1 VWPLASSINT
11 STAQNCAGA
20 ARYYLAWKFDLCGVV
35 APAVVSSNVMGV
47 TERLARACGGHPW
60 RTVGGWIGAIV
71 VGLGLA
77 VVFLPG
83 NLTSDGHLSGNP
95 ASERAERAF
104 YESFPPDR
112 NTVDELVVVRSPRYT
127 VDQPA
132 FKRFVGGL
140 VQQGSATGVV
150 ANAFVY
156 YRNGDRTLVSA
167 DRHATLIG
175 IQRQADVDPLLPIV
189 ERNNGRDG
197 FRVTI
202 TGEGTLDHDFN
213 QLSQHDL
220 KSGELGIGLPAA
232 LIILVLV
239 FGTVVAG
246 LVPLLMAILAI
257 VLALGLT
264 AIVADAFTLSVFV
277 VNMLTA
283 MGLALGIDY
292 SLFVVSRYREER
304 AGGAEQ
310 LEAIAASGATASRAV
325 LFSGST
331 FVVAMLGMLL
341 VPSSVMRSLAVGAIA
356 VGITSVLAALTLLPA
371 LLGLLG
377 DRVNALRVP
386 WIGRNV
392 GSQEA
397 RESRFWGA
405 IVQRVM
411 ARPVISLV
419 VFSALLVAA
428 ASPVFG
434 LNLGASGVATLP
446 NRLLSKQGFQA
457 LARDFPRQS
466 SSPVLIVVQ
475 GNAQSTPV
483 RTAITRLQTDLA
495 QNPAFGGSGELRFAP
510 RGDLA
515 AITTPIAGDKTGAR
529 ALAAVRHLRSVDIP
543 HAFAGI
549 TGTQVLVGGDTA
561 DNVDFINA
569 MNDWL
574 PNVFAFVL
582 GLSFLLLTL
591 VFRSIVIAATT
602 IVLNLLSVGAAYGL
616 IVLVFQHGVGAGL
629 LGFQQIDTIEAWV
642 PLFLFSVLFGLSMDY
657 QVFLLSRIKERY
669 DQTGSTADAIEHGV
683 GSTARL
689 ITGAALI
696 IVAVFVGF
704 AIGDLVMFQ
713 QMGFGVAV
721 ALLIDATIIRSVLL
735 PAAMTLLGDLNWYL
749 PRWLEW
755 MPRMEVE
762 DRRRATPQ
770 PAA

>member
-1 VWPLASSINT
+1 
-11 STAQNCAGA
+11 
-20 ARYYLAWKFDLCGVV
+20 
-35 APAVVSSNVMGV
+35 
-47 TERLARACGGHPW
+47 
-60 RTVGGWIGAIV
+60 
-71 VGLGLA
+71 
-77 VVFLPG
+77 
-83 NLTSDGHLSGNP
+83 
-95 ASERAERAF
+95 
-104 YESFPPDR
+104 
-112 NTVDELVVVRSPRYT
+112 VD
-127 VDQPA
+127 
-132 FKRFVGGL
+132 
-140 VQQGSATGVV
+140 
-150 ANAFVY
+150 NAFVY

-175 IQRQADVDPLLPIV
+175 IQRSGDVDPLLPIV
-189 ERNNGRDG
+189 QRNNGREG
-197 FRVTI
+197 FSVAI
-202 TGEGTLDHDFN
+202 TGEGTLDYDFN
-213 QLSQHDL
+213 HLSQHDL
-220 KSGELGIGLPAA
+220 ESGELGVGLPAA

-246 LVPLLMAILAI
+246 LVPLLMAVLAI
-257 VLALGLT
+257 VVALGLT

-304 AGGAEQ
+304 AAGIEQ
-310 LEAIAASGATASRAV
+310 LDAIAASGATASRAV

-341 VPSSVMRSLAVGAIA
+341 VPSNVMRSLAVGAIA

-392 GSQEA
+392 GSQAA
-397 RESRFWGA
+397 RESRFWGG
-405 IVQRVM
+405 IVRRVM
-411 ARPVISLV
+411 RRPVTSLV
-419 VFSALLVAA
+419 LFTALLLAA
-428 ASPVFG
+428 ASPVLG
-434 LNLGASGVATLP
+434 LHLGASGVSTLP
-446 NRLLSKQGFQA
+446 DRLLSKQGFEA

-466 SSPVLIVVQ
+466 ASPVLIVVQ
-475 GNAQSTPV
+475 GNVRSAPV
-483 RTAITRLQTDLA
+483 AAGIARLRADLA
-495 QNPAFGGSGELRFAP
+495 HNPAFGGAGDLRVAP
-510 RGDLA
+510 RGDVA
-515 AITTPIAGDKTGAR
+515 AVTTAIAGDKTGPR
-529 ALAAVRHLRSVDIP
+529 ALSAVRHLRSVDVP
-543 HAFAGI
+543 RAFAGAD
-549 TGTQVLVGGDTA
+549 GAQVLVGGDTA

-574 PNVFAFVL
+574 PNVFIFVL
-582 GLSFLLLTL
+582 GLSFVLLTI
-591 VFRSIVIAATT
+591 VFRSIVIAATS

-629 LGFQQIDTIEAWV
+629 FGFQQIDTVEAWV

-669 DQTGSTADAIEHGV
+669 DQTGSTADAIADGV

-696 IVAVFVGF
+696 IVAVFLGF
-704 AIGDLVMFQ
+704 ATGDLVMFQ

-755 MPRMEVE
+755 IPRIEVE
-762 DRRRATPQ
+762 DSRRARAQ
-770 PAA
+770 PLAGTR